1 MAPGGSPCY
10 VNFPITFSRNP
21 VVFGTGQAFY
31 VSGLAGLGPNVAAFY
46 FNAVPQPSEGF
57 WWLAIGV

>member
-1 MAPGGSPCY
+1 MTPGGSPCY

-31 VSGLAGLGPNVAAFY
+31 VSGLGLGPNAAYFY
-46 FNAVPQPSEGF
+46 FNVVPQPSEGF
-57 WWLAIGV
+57 WWVAIGV